1 MADNFVQYCEELGGL
16 TLEQHAWL
24 VGLVA
29 LLDPAE
35 RDEGRE
41 EEAVYAPYLAVIDE
55 ATEDGDRIGFGS
67 GAEKQEDGTVTWT
80 FEDDGC
86 GDIDVVLYLVQSL
99 FKHFN
104 LDRTWTLTWAGTC
117 SKARPG
123 QFGGGVAVVTKEQV
137 MAETTWTRAANL
149 VRLLEEEKAE

>member
-1 MADNFVQYCEELGGL
+1 MADNYTQYCEELKGL

-24 VGLVA
+24 DGLVA
-29 LLDPAE
+29 LLDPAD

-41 EEAVYAPYLAVIDE
+41 EELAYAPYLAVIDE
-55 ATEDGDRIGFGS
+55 ATEDGERIGYGS
-67 GAEKQEDGTVTWT
+67 WAEVQEDGSYTWC

-104 LDRTWTLTWAGTC
+104 LDRTWTLTWAATC

-123 QFGGGVAVVTKEQV
+123 QFGGGVAVVSRDKLATES
-137 MAETTWTRAANL
+137 TWERGVALAL
-149 VRLLEEEKAE
+149 QLKGESK